1 MTEDTQKPEEA
12 ETAQAG
18 EAKPDPA
25 QTRTDAK
32 AGADAEASADG
43 AAADAADESGAEAP
57 DAPEADGAEA
67 KADAAEEAGKLKDQ
81 LLRALAESENIKKRA
96 ARDVKEAREYA
107 VTGFARDM
115 LDVADNLARA
125 LGSLDDDTKAQA
137 GPALATL
144 LEGVEL
150 TEKRL
155 SSTLDRHGVRRIEPS
170 PGDPL
175 DPNRHQ
181 AAAQVPADQPKG
193 AIAHVMQP
201 GYVIG
206 ERTLRAAMVVV
217 SAGPAEGAKPA
228 PGKDNEAPGKPGD
241 GGVDVSA

>member
-1 MTEDTQKPEEA
+1 MTDKDTPHSDDAHQEDDAPLNA
-12 ETAQAG
+12 EG
-18 EAKPDPA
+18 WPD
-25 QTRTDAK
+25 DA
-32 AGADAEASADG
+32 AAAEA
-43 AAADAADESGAEAP
+43 
-57 DAPEADGAEA
+57 
-67 KADAAEEAGKLKDQ
+67 AAEEAEAQIAPEAVIEGLRDQ
-81 LLRALAESENIKKRA
+81 LLRALAEQENTRKRA
-96 ARDVKEAREYA
+96 QRDVKDARDYA

-125 LGSLDDDTKAQA
+125 LAAVSEEARASA
-137 GPALATL
+137 GPALANL

-150 TEKRL
+150 TERRL
-155 SSTLDRHGVRRIEPS
+155 AATLERHGVKKLTPE

-181 AAAQVPADQPKG
+181 AAAQVPAPQPKG
-193 AIAHVMQP
+193 SIAHVMQP

-217 SAGPAEGAKPA
+217 SAGPAQGATDAGSPTSDTTGA
-228 PGKDNEAPGKPGD
+228 ARPERPD

>member
-1 MTEDTQKPEEA
+1 MTQETQKPE
-12 ETAQAG
+12 
-18 EAKPDPA
+18 
-25 QTRTDAK
+25 
-32 AGADAEASADG
+32 
-43 AAADAADESGAEAP
+43 
-57 DAPEADGAEA
+57 
-67 KADAAEEAGKLKDQ
+67 KADAAQAAEAEDAAAEAESANAEPEDAAVDGSEPEATATESDEAGKLKDQ
-81 LLRALAESENIKKRA
+81 LLRAMAEAENTKKRA

-115 LDVADNLARA
+115 LDVADNLSRA
-125 LGSLDDDTKAQA
+125 LASLDDDTKAQA
-137 GPALATL
+137 GPALQTL

-150 TEKRL
+150 TERRL
-155 SSTLDRHGVRRIEPS
+155 SATLERHGVRQVSPEP
-170 PGDPL
+170 GEPL

-193 AIAHVMQP
+193 TIAHVMQP

-217 SAGPAEGAKPA
+217 SSGPADGEKPA
-228 PGKDNEAPGKPGD
+228 QEAAAAKGDEGKPKDG

>member
-1 MTEDTQKPEEA
+1 MTDETQNPKEA
-12 ETAQAG
+12 EAAQAD
-18 EAKPDPA
+18 EAG
-25 QTRTDAK
+25 TDA
-32 AGADAEASADG
+32 ADAEAAGEANPDAQT
-43 AAADAADESGAEAP
+43 AAAERAPAP
-57 DAPEADGAEA
+57 DD
-67 KADAAEEAGKLKDQ
+67 EAGVLKDR
-81 LLRALAESENIKKRA
+81 LLRALAEMENTKKRA

-115 LDVADNLARA
+115 LDVADNLTRA
-125 LGSLDDDTKAQA
+125 LATLDDETKAQA

-155 SSTLDRHGVRRIEPS
+155 ASTLERHGVRRLDPE
-170 PGDPL
+170 PGDAL
-175 DPNRHQ
+175 DPNKHQ
-181 AAAQVPADQPKG
+181 AAAQVPAEQPKG
-193 AIAHVMQP
+193 RIAHVMQP

-217 SAGPAEGAKPA
+217 SAGPPAGGDSASKGGDAAKDDAAAKGDEP
-228 PGKDNEAPGKPGD
+228 PKD

>member
-1 MTEDTQKPEEA
+1 MTDDTQKPDEAEAAKAGEA
-12 ETAQAG
+12 ETEAAG
-18 EAKPDPA
+18 SEAP
-25 QTRTDAK
+25 
-32 AGADAEASADG
+32 GAEARESDAEA
-43 AAADAADESGAEAP
+43 EAP
-57 DAPEADGAEA
+57 
-67 KADAAEEAGKLKDQ
+67 AAEDEAGKLRDQ
-81 LLRALAESENIKKRA
+81 LLRALAEVENTKKRA

-125 LGSLDDDTKAQA
+125 LGSLDDETKAQA
-137 GPALATL
+137 GPALQTL

-150 TEKRL
+150 TERRL
-155 SSTLDRHGVRRIEPS
+155 ASTLERHGVKPVNPEA
-170 PGDPL
+170 GEPL

-193 AIAHVMQP
+193 TIAHVMQP

-206 ERTLRAAMVVV
+206 ERILRAATVVV
-217 SAGPAEGAKPA
+217 SAGPAQGAKPA
-228 PGKDNEAPGKPGD
+228 EAPAADGSEGKPRN

>member
-1 MTEDTQKPEEA
+1 MTDN
-12 ETAQAG
+12 
-18 EAKPDPA
+18 D
-25 QTRTDAK
+25 QTHSDDDALLN
-32 AGADAEASADG
+32 AGADSDATDADAEDARAEA
-43 AAADAADESGAEAP
+43 EAQI
-57 DAPEADGAEA
+57 APEAVIEG
-67 KADAAEEAGKLKDQ
+67 LRDQ
-81 LLRALAESENIKKRA
+81 LLRALAEQENTRKRA
-96 ARDVKEAREYA
+96 QRDVKDARDYA

-125 LGSLDDDTKAQA
+125 LAAVSDEARASA
-137 GPALATL
+137 GPALANL

-150 TEKRL
+150 TERRL
-155 SSTLDRHGVRRIEPS
+155 AATLERHGVKKLSPE

-181 AAAQVPADQPKG
+181 AAAQVPAPQPKG

-217 SAGPAEGAKPA
+217 SAGPADGAAPDGAAAKPQA
-228 PGKDNEAPGKPGD
+228 GNGAAKPGS
-241 GGVDVSA
+241 GLDVEV

>member
-1 MTEDTQKPEEA
+1 MTQDRSNSETRADAQTEDPAASEA
-12 ETAQAG
+12 A
-18 EAKPDPA
+18 
-25 QTRTDAK
+25 RT
-32 AGADAEASADG
+32 GADAPLPPEDTPEGPVGADADPEAPVEDAAAAG
-43 AAADAADESGAEAP
+43 AAP
-57 DAPEADGAEA
+57 DP
-67 KADAAEEAGKLKDQ
+67 AEEAGKLRDQ
-81 LLRALAESENIKKRA
+81 LLRALAEVENTKKRA
-96 ARDVKEAREYA
+96 ARDVKDAREYA
-107 VTGFARDM
+107 VAGFARDM
-115 LDVADNLARA
+115 LDVADNLSRA
-125 LGSLDDDTKAQA
+125 LQSVSDEAKQSA
-137 GPALATL
+137 GPALQTL

-150 TEKRL
+150 TERRL
-155 SSTLDRHGVRRIEPS
+155 SSALERHGVKKVEPR

-217 SAGPAEGAKPA
+217 SAGPAEGGEKAPQDKPE
-228 PGKDNEAPGKPGD
+228 PPKTG